1 MTATDLFAEIA
12 DRITIIC
19 GSPYSGNQLTER
31 ELDCISDAVLLVVK
45 RAKEERNGA
54 SGTKG

>member
-12 DRITIIC
+12 DRVTIIC
-19 GSPYSGNQLTER
+19 GSPYSGKQLTER

-45 RAKEERNGA
+45 RAKEEQ
-54 SGTKG
+54 K